1 MRTKQILITL
11 FLGIMATTA
20 FSGHHEE
27 EKTMQSSFADF
38 EAFSQAMQGRWLSK
52 IIWITDWPG
61 FGKKGDEVTGYAEY
75 QIAEGGKVLNGRM
88 YAGPGT
94 VTVIAYYDEGN
105 KLIKETM
112 VSSGGNVWNNTIF
125 QRNGEWT
132 YHVSGSTGDGKEI
145 TGWAKRVFTDDGK
158 QHRWVGQW
166 EIDGIALDPLR
177 DSFRRIGN

>member
-11 FLGIMATTA
+11 FLGIISTAA

-88 YAGPGT
+88 YA
-94 VTVIAYYDEGN
+94 
-105 KLIKETM
+105 
-112 VSSGGNVWNNTIF
+112 
-125 QRNGEWT
+125 
-132 YHVSGSTGDGKEI
+132 
-145 TGWAKRVFTDDGK
+145 
-158 QHRWVGQW
+158 
-166 EIDGIALDPLR
+166 
-177 DSFRRIGN
+177 